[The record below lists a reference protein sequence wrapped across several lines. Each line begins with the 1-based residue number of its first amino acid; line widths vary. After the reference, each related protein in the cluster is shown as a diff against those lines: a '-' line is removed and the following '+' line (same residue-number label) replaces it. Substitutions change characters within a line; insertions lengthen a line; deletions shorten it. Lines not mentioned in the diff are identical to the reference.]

1 MESGNRKGG
10 ILWIVS
16 APSGAGK
23 TSLSRALV
31 ETTPGI
37 YTSISYT
44 TRQPRPGESE
54 GSDYHFVSP
63 ETFADMSRR
72 GEFLESA
79 QVHGN
84 RYGTGESWVRNH
96 LAEGKDCLL
105 EIDWQGADLV
115 RQRLPEATVSIFI
128 LPPSRAVLEE
138 RLRGRGQDSEEV
150 IARRLAAAREELL
163 HYEEFDYLVVNA
175 DFTTA
180 LRDLQSIVR
189 AEHLRRFRQ
198 QNAEQARLKALMA

>member
-1 MESGNRKGG
+1 MKSCNGKDG

-31 ETTPGI
+31 EGTPGMQ
-37 YTSISYT
+37 TSISYT
-44 TRQPRPGESE
+44 TRQPRPGESD

-63 ETFADMSRR
+63 ETFAGMVGR
-72 GEFLESA
+72 GEFLEHA

-84 RYGTGESWVRNH
+84 RYGTGESWVRNQ

-105 EIDWQGADLV
+105 EIDWQGAALV
-115 RQRLPEATVSIFI
+115 RQRLSGAAVSIFI
-128 LPPSRAVLEE
+128 LPPSLAVLEE

-150 IARRLAAAREELL
+150 ITRRLAAAREELL
-163 HYEEFDYLVVNA
+163 HYHEFDYLVVNK
-175 DFTTA
+175 DFTAA
-180 LRDLQSIVR
+180 LHDLQSIVR
-189 AEHLRRFRQ
+189 AEHLRLSRQ
-198 QNAEQARLKALMA
+198 QNAERTRLKDLLS